1 MKKNIR
7 ILHLIKTTSGASW
20 ALKQVQQLISLGCEI
35 HVVLPDNNCLAKC
48 YLEKGAKIHILNI
61 DFALLIKQPTLFLEN
76 VKKFRKL
83 LNQINPDI
91 VHSHFVGNTIFMRI
105 AMKGLNIK
113 KIFQVPGPLHL
124 EKKITRALDLK
135 LANSYDYWIPTC
147 NFSQQIYLA
156 SGIKHDRLMTT
167 FYGTDLSTY
176 KKKDKGILRDE
187 FNISKNI
194 KLVGMVAYAYAPKKW
209 LGQTRG
215 LKGHEDLIDA
225 MKIVLASNPNV
236 KCVIVGGP
244 WVGADQ
250 YYQSIVDY
258 GKKKLGDQ
266 ILFLGTRKD
275 VPDLYPDIDLVV
287 HPSHSENLG
296 GAAESLLMAIPTIA
310 TNIGGF
316 PDIVK
321 PNETGWLVPKQ
332 DPEALAVAILEALSD
347 PEHAHKMS
355 QEGAR
360 QLKQSLDVRKTS
372 KDVFNFYKKIL
383 VD

>member
-1 MKKNIR
+1 MKI
-7 ILHLIKTTSGASW
+7 IHLIKTTEGASW
-20 ALKQVQQLISLGCEI
+20 ALKEVDQLIQLGCEI
-35 HVVLPDNNCLAKC
+35 HIILPNDKGLAEK
-48 YLEKGAKIHILNI
+48 YLEKGAKIHIINT
-61 DFALLIKQPTLFLEN
+61 DFTFLIKRPAFFFNTI
-76 VKKFRKL
+76 KKFRTL
-83 LNQINPDI
+83 LKEINPDI
-91 VHSHFVGNTIFMRI
+91 VHSHFVGTTLFMRL
-105 AMKGLNIK
+105 AMKGLKIK

-124 EKKITRALDLK
+124 EKGFTRALDLK
-135 LANSYDYWIPTC
+135 LADEYDYWIPTC
-147 NFSQQIYLA
+147 NFSKQIYLA
-156 SGIKHDRLMTT
+156 SGIKQDHLMTT
-167 FYGTDLSTY
+167 FYGTDISIY
-176 KKKDKGILRDE
+176 HKKDKGVLRDE
-187 FNISKNI
+187 FNISKDI
-194 KLVGMVAYAYAPKKW
+194 KLVGMVAYAYAPRKW
-209 LGQTRG
+209 LGQSRG

-225 MKIVLASNPNV
+225 MEIVLHKNPHV

-244 WVGADQ
+244 WVGAEQ
-250 YYQSIVDY
+250 YFQSIVEY
-258 GKKKLGDQ
+258 GKEKLGDR

-275 VPDLYPDIDLVV
+275 VPNLYPDFDVVV

-355 QEGAR
+355 KEGAR

-372 KDVFNFYKKIL
+372 KDVFDFYKKIL

>member
-1 MKKNIR
+1 MQKNIR

-35 HVVLPDNNCLAKC
+35 HVILPDNNGLAKC
-48 YLEKGAKIHILNI
+48 YLEAGAKIHILNI
-61 DFALLIKQPTLFLEN
+61 DFALLIKQPILFLEN

-83 LNQINPDI
+83 LHQINPDI

-105 AMKGLNIK
+105 AMKGLSIK
-113 KIFQVPGPLHL
+113 RVFQVPGPLHL
-124 EKKITRALDLK
+124 ETTFTRAIDLK
-135 LANSYDYWIPTC
+135 LADKYDYWIPTC
-147 NFSQQIYLA
+147 YLSEKIYLT
-156 SGIKHDRLMTT
+156 SGVSKSRLMTT
-167 FYGTDLSTY
+167 FYGTDTSTY
-176 KKKDKGILRDE
+176 QKKDKGILRDE

-194 KLVGMVAYAYAPKKW
+194 KIVGMVAYAYAPKKW

-225 MKIVLASNPNV
+225 MEIVIASHPNV

-250 YYQSIVDY
+250 YFQSIVEY
-258 GKKKLGDQ
+258 GKNKLGDQ

-275 VPDLYPDIDLVV
+275 VPDLYPDIDVVV

-296 GAAESLLMAIPTIA
+296 GAAESLLMAVPTIA
-310 TNIGGF
+310 TDIGGF

-321 PNETGWLVPKQ
+321 PGITGWLVPKEN
-332 DPEALAVAILEALSD
+332 PKALAEAILEALSN
-347 PEHAHKMS
+347 PQRASNMA
-355 QEGAR
+355 QEGAK
-360 QLKQSLDVRKTS
+360 QLKQTLDVKKTS
-372 KDVFNFYKKIL
+372 KDVFDFYKKIL